1 MEESYEVLFGSVPA
15 GKVQV
20 LRQGLYY
27 HFHCRCRLSGDVMCR
42 LFVRRGDKEENLGVV
57 IPMGDGFGLDTRV
70 PVKRLGEGPMEFR
83 LAPKH
88 DKPREKTF
96 VPIAPEEPFTYLEKL
111 KDAYLAQQNGVIGA
125 VIDEGAGSG

>member
-27 HFHCRCRLSGDVMCR
+27 HFHCRCRISGDVVCR
-42 LFVRRGDKEENLGVV
+42 LFVRRGDKEESLGVV
-57 IPMGDGFGLDTRV
+57 VPMGDGFGLDTRI
-70 PVKRLGEGPMEFR
+70 PVKRLGEGTMEFR
-83 LAPKH
+83 LVPKA
-88 DKPREKTF
+88 DKPKGGTF

-111 KDAYLAQQNGVIGA
+111 KDAYLARQNGTLGA
-125 VIDEGAGSG
+125 VIPDGEADG

>member
-27 HFHCRCRLSGDVMCR
+27 LFHCRCRLTGDVMCR
-42 LFVRRGDKEENLGVV
+42 LFVRRGDREESLGVV
-57 IPMGDGFGLDTRV
+57 VPMGDGFGLDTRI
-70 PVKRLGEGPMEFR
+70 PVKRLGEGSMEFR
-83 LAPKH
+83 LVPKA
-88 DKPREKTF
+88 DRPRGETF

-111 KDAYLAQQNGVIGA
+111 KDAYLDRRNGVLGA
-125 VIDEGAGSG
+125 VIPDGE

>member
-27 HFHCRCRLSGDVMCR
+27 HFHCRCRISGDVVCR

-57 IPMGDGFGLDTRV
+57 VPIGDGFGLDTRI
-70 PVKRLGEGPMEFR
+70 PVKHLGEGPMEFR
-83 LAPKH
+83 LVPKH
-88 DKPREKTF
+88 DKPRGETF

-111 KDAYLAQQNGVIGA
+111 KDAYLDRQNGILGA
-125 VIDEGAGSG
+125 VIPDGK